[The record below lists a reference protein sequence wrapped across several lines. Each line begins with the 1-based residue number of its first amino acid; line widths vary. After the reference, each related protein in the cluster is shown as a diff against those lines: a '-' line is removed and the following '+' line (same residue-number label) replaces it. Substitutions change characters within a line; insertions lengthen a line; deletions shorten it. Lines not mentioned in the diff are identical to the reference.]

1 MQNLDEMIA
10 KVVAAI
16 DEPSTDTPPPPD
28 TTLRERMFELVV
40 IAMGFLYPRM
50 PDSGQIYDRVTISR
64 VTTGLDDGEAASLG
78 KRTDD
83 WLRLEGVTK
92 QEEGKRAYFLPFNTL
107 AALSTP
113 TQAGTLGDICAKVKA
128 RYAADHPSENL
139 RVAARALGAEVFLRL
154 KG

>member
-1 MQNLDEMIA
+1 MNDIED
-10 KVVAAI
+10 VVAKLLPALAEAGS
-16 DEPSTDTPPPPD
+16 DAAPVA
-28 TTLRERMFELVV
+28 TLRERMFELTV

-50 PDSGQIYDRVTISR
+50 PDSGQIYDRITISR

-83 WLRLEGVTK
+83 WLRLEGITK

-113 TQAGTLGDICAKVKA
+113 TSAGTLGDICAKVKE
-128 RYAADHPSENL
+128 RYFADHPSENL
-139 RVAARALGAEVFLRL
+139 RVATRALGAQVLLRI